1 MRKPNANDAAELKSI
16 GKWARVGLMHLAPI
30 AASQILGID
39 FLPVA
44 YPAPE
49 SIAFFLANGQ
59 APARCFSY
67 IPIMRRYLVYRE
79 LRDGGFIDS

>member
-1 MRKPNANDAAELKSI
+1 MRKPNANDAAERASI

-30 AASQILGID
+30 AASQFSNTS

-49 SIAFFLANGQ
+49 SIGFFLANGQ

-67 IPIMRRYLVYRE
+67 IPNNAPIF
-79 LRDGGFIDS
+79 GI

>member
-49 SIAFFLANGQ
+49 SIGFFLA
-59 APARCFSY
+59 RFS
-67 IPIMRRYLVYRE
+67 PRDPRYSLSANQ
-79 LRDGGFIDS
+79 I